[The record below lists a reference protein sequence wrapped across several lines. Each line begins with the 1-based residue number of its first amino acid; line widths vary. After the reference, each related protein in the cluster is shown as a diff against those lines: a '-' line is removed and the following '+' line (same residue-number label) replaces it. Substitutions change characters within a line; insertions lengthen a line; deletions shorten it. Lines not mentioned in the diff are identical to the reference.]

1 MEAISKPTCIWAYA
15 VSLDLTRGKCF
26 ELFNNSVSESE

>member
-1 MEAISKPTCIWAYA
+1 MEATLKPTCIWAYA
-15 VSLDLTRGKCF
+15 VSLALTRGKSF